1 MYNIRQKMKIR
12 VLTTLFLVLISCKN
26 VTKKETEQVQIVVD
40 STDLKIETVEK
51 NSGNLK
57 LTSFLE
63 NPIDLQEFKT
73 NKKRALSTVVNRKEY
88 YLNPKINDSSILY
101 LYSFLPNNHFQSKI
115 EQLEIVVFKFGKNK
129 HSWEDNTE
137 ILIELKVK
145 AQDNNLGRAN
155 LVGLSKTELE
165 LEFGTEYLTF
175 DNGIIYSNKN
185 KALLIEFNDSR
196 IKSYNYI
203 KLNTEKIDKDLV
215 DQIIKQK
222 TLYNI

>member
-1 MYNIRQKMKIR
+1 MKIR

>member
-1 MYNIRQKMKIR
+1 MKIR
-12 VLTTLFLVLISCKN
+12 VLTTLLLVLISCKN
-26 VTKKETEQVQIVVD
+26 VTKKETEQVQLVVD
-40 STDLKIETVEK
+40 STGLKIETVEK
-51 NSGNLK
+51 NSENLK

-73 NKKRALSTVVNRKEY
+73 KKQQSLSTVVNRKEY
-88 YLNPKINDSSILY
+88 YLNPKINDSILY
-101 LYSFLPNNHFQSKI
+101 LYSFLPNDPFQSKI
-115 EQLEIVVFKFGKNK
+115 EQLEIVIFKFGKNK

-145 AQDNNLGRAN
+145 VQDINLGKAN

-165 LEFGTEYLTF
+165 SEFGTEYLTF

-185 KALLIEFNDSR
+185 KVLLVEFNDSK

-203 KLNTEKIDKDLV
+203 KLNTEKIDKNLIE
-215 DQIIKQK
+215 QIIK
-222 TLYNI
+222 